1 MTRRPAYTLL
11 ELMVALGSASVLMV
25 GLSSAIFIA
34 AQGLDLDQ
42 GASASRGR
50 ADAVV
55 GRMLADART
64 ATRYRSVTPTAIEF
78 DVADR
83 TGDGAADRLRYEW
96 NGVVGGPLT
105 RSLNGGSPVTLLHDV
120 RGLTYG
126 STTRAVTAQNVMTT
140 PLTTSPIIWGQTSPA
155 SALGVNSLA
164 LTTPAKVVPGDLLVA
179 MVATTGEQTSVTAA
193 GWTEIAYAVNGN
205 NQKVRLGAWLRTVS
219 VAEPT
224 THNWYWPVAADTIG
238 GILVVSNHDPTTT
251 VPAGGLATVQNKTYI
266 QPESPSATSIRAN
279 SLVLRLGAFGRNEIA
294 TADVTGLTGH
304 TNIWARNVSTNLA
317 AGWGYALLPSAGAAG
332 GNAFVLQNACS
343 YATITV
349 VISPQVQVGP

>member
-25 GLSSAIFIA
+25 GLSSALFIA

-50 ADAVV
+50 ADAVL
-55 GRMLADART
+55 GRMLADARA
-64 ATRYRSVTPTAIEF
+64 ATRYRSVAPTAIEF

-96 NGVVGGPLT
+96 NGVVGSPLT
-105 RSLNGGSPVTLLHDV
+105 RTLNGGSPVTLLRDV
-120 RGLTYG
+120 RALTFG

-140 PLTTSPIIWGQTSPA
+140 ALTTSPIIWGQSAPT
-155 SALGVNSLA
+155 SALGVTNLA
-164 LTTPAKVVPGDLLVA
+164 LTTPAKVVPGDVLIA
-179 MVATTGEQTSVTAA
+179 MVAITGEQTSVTAA
-193 GWTEIAYAVNGN
+193 GWNEIAYAVNGN
-205 NQKVRLGAWLRTVS
+205 NQKVRLSAWLRTVS
-219 VAEPT
+219 TTEPVTHSWFWPEAAE
-224 THNWYWPVAADTIG
+224 AIG
-238 GILVVSNHDPTTT
+238 GMLVMSNHDPVNTI
-251 VPAGGLATVQNKTYI
+251 PAGGIATVQDKTFI
-266 QPESPSATSIRAN
+266 HPESPSATSVRAN
-279 SLVLRLGAFGRNEIA
+279 SLVLRLGGFGRNEVA

-304 TNIWARNVSTNLA
+304 TNIWARNVGANLS
-317 AGWGYALLPSAGAAG
+317 AGWGYTLLPAAGPAGA
-332 GNAFVLQNACS
+332 NTFVLASASS

>member
-25 GLSSAIFIA
+25 GLSSALFIA

-55 GRMLADART
+55 GRMLADARA
-64 ATRYRSVTPTAIEF
+64 ATRYRSVAPTAIEF

-105 RSLNGGSPVTLLHDV
+105 RTLNGGSPVTLLRDV
-120 RGLTYG
+120 RALTFG
-126 STTRAVTAQNVMTT
+126 STTRVVTAQNVMTT
-140 PLTTSPIIWGQTSPA
+140 PLTTSPIIWGQTAPTT
-155 SALGVNSLA
+155 ALGVNSLA
-164 LTTPAKVVPGDLLVA
+164 LTTPAKVIPGDLLIA
-179 MVATTGEQTSVTAA
+179 LVATTGEQTSVTAA
-193 GWTEIAYAVNGN
+193 GWTELCYAASSN
-205 NQKVRLGAWLRTVS
+205 NQKVRLSAWLRTVS
-219 VAEPT
+219 TTEPG
-224 THNWYWPVAADTIG
+224 THSWFWPVTADAIG
-238 GILVVSNHDPTTT
+238 GMLVVSNHDPTTT
-251 VPAGGLATVQNKTYI
+251 VPAGGLATVQNKSHI
-266 QPESPSATSIRAN
+266 HPESPSATSVRAN
-279 SLVLRLGAFGRNEIA
+279 SLVLRLGGFGRNQVA

-304 TNIWARNVSTNLA
+304 TNIWARNVSADLA
-317 AGWGYALLPSAGAAG
+317 AGWGYTLLPAAGPAGA
-332 GNAFVLQNACS
+332 NTFVLGSASS
-343 YATITV
+343 YATITI